1 MPDIP
6 EAIPMVCAH
15 CSKSVLGQVSGSHES
30 YNPEQGP
37 PLLSLLIDCTNCGLS
52 SLFQAEDYGAGWDDP
67 TRAWPA
73 PGRRL
78 GLSVPQELR
87 NEHEQARL
95 CFEAK
100 AYTAAGVMVRRTLE
114 GVCAAKGT
122 TKGRPLFQGLRE
134 MKESGAIDERLF
146 DWAQA
151 LRVLGNQGAHYT
163 GTQISREDAEDALD
177 LCEALLDYMFELTAK
192 FTAFQ
197 QRRNASSASATEPP
211 AP

>member
-1 MPDIP
+1 MSLIP

-15 CSKSVLGQVSGSHES
+15 CSKSVLGQTEGSHQG
-30 YNPEQGP
+30 YDPEHGP
-37 PLLSLLIDCTNCGLS
+37 PLLSLLISCTSCGQS
-52 SLFQAEDYGAGWDDP
+52 SLFLSEDYGGGWDEP
-67 TRAWPA
+67 TRVWPA

-78 GLSVPQELR
+78 GLSVPRELR
-87 NEHEQARL
+87 DEHEQARL

-114 GVCAAKGT
+114 GVCAVKGT
-122 TKGRPLFQGLRE
+122 KKRNLFEGLRE

-151 LRVLGNQGAHYT
+151 LRILGNQGAHYT

-197 QRRNASSASATEPP
+197 QRRKTPMATEDKQ
-211 AP
+211 